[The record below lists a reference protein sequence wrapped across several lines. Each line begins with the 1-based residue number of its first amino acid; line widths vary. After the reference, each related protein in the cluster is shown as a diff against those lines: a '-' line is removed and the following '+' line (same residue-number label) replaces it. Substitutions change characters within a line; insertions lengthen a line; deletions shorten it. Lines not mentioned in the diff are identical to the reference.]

1 VWVVSC
7 DEEAIWKGARDVGWM
22 RREKKSCSNEL
33 GAIKVVASRDCD
45 ARESPELLAER
56 GLGLLCLGIKPSATT
71 TVK

>member
-1 VWVVSC
+1 
-7 DEEAIWKGARDVGWM
+7 M